1 MGLHRQLCALAATA
15 AAFTTP
21 PTQHATSA
29 LRSSFQTHPAADY
42 LEVERR
48 EVERAAQT
56 AVDALRSNGA
66 PLDPA
71 TEEAAWEAAWIAAS
85 VANVERLK
93 IKQDAAARVADR
105 VPAYVPPLGGRV
117 AGAVD
122 EFVADKPAYAEAATS
137 SAPSWLGAQAAP
149 EPAPEDVFRGYAPDP
164 RGPDRRA
171 GAETFRD
178 ADPWMRRDARPPR
191 FATPRD
197 PHAYGGGMPNPIVP
211 GGYARDPRDPRE
223 RGAYPEDPRDPRFEA
238 PPGGDVRGYGQD
250 PRDMR
255 GPGGFQQDPR
265 DMRGPGGYQQDPR
278 EMRGPGGYGRQDPR
292 NPRFAPENVRSY
304 SPDPRDEPMGG
315 LGNLPQDP
323 RDPRY
328 LRPRDLRT
336 YDSSAAYGGA
346 PRQRSMWGNSVVP
359 RNEPKAA
366 AGRAGN
372 EKFRDE
378 DPSVRSGARRRV
390 RR

>member
-1 MGLHRQLCALAATA
+1 M
-15 AAFTTP
+15 
-21 PTQHATSA
+21 
-29 LRSSFQTHPAADY
+29 
-42 LEVERR
+42 
-48 EVERAAQT
+48 
-56 AVDALRSNGA
+56 
-66 PLDPA
+66 
-71 TEEAAWEAAWIAAS
+71 
-85 VANVERLK
+85 
-93 IKQDAAARVADR
+93 
-105 VPAYVPPLGGRV
+105 
-117 AGAVD
+117 
-122 EFVADKPAYAEAATS
+122 
-137 SAPSWLGAQAAP
+137 
-149 EPAPEDVFRGYAPDP
+149 FRGYAPEP
-164 RGPDRRA
+164 MGPDRRA

-197 PHAYGGGMPNPIVP
+197 PYAFGGGMPNPIVP

-223 RGAYPEDPRDPRFEA
+223 RGAYPEDPRDPLFEA
-238 PPGGDVRGYGQD
+238 E
-250 PRDMR
+250 MR
-255 GPGGFQQDPR
+255 GPDGYGQDPR

-304 SPDPRDEPMGG
+304 APDPRDEPMGG

>member
-1 MGLHRQLCALAATA
+1 MGRLQPYSLLLATA
-15 AAFTTP
+15 AAFQAPAAPRTT
-21 PTQHATSA
+21 TA
-29 LRSSFQTHPAADY
+29 LRATRQGWLAGSMNYVD
-42 LEVERR
+42 VEPR
-48 EVERAAQT
+48 
-56 AVDALRSNGA
+56 
-66 PLDPA
+66 
-71 TEEAAWEAAWIAAS
+71 EAAWKEKWSAAS
-85 VANVERLK
+85 AANVEQRAHTRG
-93 IKQDAAARVADR
+93 AAARVADDVR
-105 VPAYVPPLGGRV
+105 AYVPPLGGRV

-238 PPGGDVRGYGQD
+238 PPGGYQQD

-255 GPGGFQQDPR
+255 GPGAYGQDPR

-304 SPDPRDEPMGG
+304 APDPRDEPMGG